1 MISKKYS
8 NLLLKTAAVSALC
21 TGMAFTVAAQED
33 AGEEVVSVDTATTEA
48 DDESRQD
55 VVRVTGSRLNNTFT
69 SIAPLDVITADE
81 AALEGISDVATLLQ
95 TATVAAGSPQVT
107 AATSAAFVQ
116 NGGIGTNTISLR
128 GLGAS
133 RTLTLINGRRAGKAG
148 TRGGVSAFDLN
159 AIPLSAVGSI
169 EILKDGASSIY
180 GSDAVAGVVNII
192 TKKGDTSEIDFF
204 YSAPQEQGGEQLRA
218 SGTWGKA
225 FDKGN
230 IMFTA
235 DYRKQSELARND
247 RDFLDCQ
254 EDYVFNEDGSRADL
268 INPATGAPG
277 CQGSL
282 WGHVWLYDYVDGF
295 ELAGPAGDGRDN
307 FATRPFQTQNSLL
320 QYDYDGSLAANLPA
334 FGPSGAG
341 LVAPAGWFAVGLG
354 ELLGDGAEFD
364 PYYTPT
370 AAASEALISAYNP
383 QQGAS
388 SVFPETETVTLF
400 ADGDYQFD
408 NGMEIYGEAL
418 LNRRETKVNGF
429 RQFWTYRMIYAYD
442 YGAGF
447 EFAGGDQ
454 LAIDNGWGFTAANP
468 ISGGT
473 SPLSVLGLS
482 PTGVT
487 DHSDD
492 NVTVQYING
501 VVGTRGSFDGALSD
515 WGYDAFFQFSQSDG
529 EYEKDVIYDDAVTPY
544 ESDVLTWFF
553 GDVPPTCANVIGAN
567 GAGTTTVRGVDCV
580 DVNWYDPALLNGDLP
595 QNERDFLFGT
605 ETGTTIYEQS
615 QFEVYFDGPLFELPA
630 GTVGAGF
637 GFNRTRERINDVP
650 PEVDQQGNAWGSSSA
665 GITRGAKTSTAVFGE
680 LAIPLLKDMPL
691 VESLDLSLSGRWT
704 DVDVYGDG
712 TTYKAGLGW
721 QITPSLRA
729 RTTYGTSFRAPAL
742 FELYLDNQ
750 TASFGQRFDPCI
762 RYEDAFADGDIS
774 ERRRDN
780 CAADGVPA
788 NIGGGGGDATITS
801 SGNAGELEAETS
813 TAFNAGVIWSPTWID
828 LRASVDYY
836 EIEINDQISQLGG
849 ANILLGCYESDNFA
863 TEPLCDLFERN
874 PGNGL
879 ITEITNNYINVA
891 TQTNKGFDFQADY
904 SRDFSFGTLR
914 VDGTAT
920 LQLEDEILLF
930 ANSEPLDTNG
940 ETGEPEWVGEVSF
953 ALERGPWSAFWGID
967 YIGETSNRDSFGGN
981 AIVQLDGS
989 AFVKVKTEEVIYH
1002 SLSLTREL
1010 PHDFTVRVGV
1020 ANVFDEAPPRV
1031 STVNIGEYNIIG
1043 QVPFE
1048 SQYDW
1053 LGRRAFVNINKTF

>member
-33 AGEEVVSVDTATTEA
+33 AAEEVVSVDTATTEA

-81 AALEGISDVATLLQ
+81 AAVEGIGDIATLLQ

-159 AIPLSAVGSI
+159 AIPLSAVSSV

-192 TKKGDTSEIDFF
+192 TKKGDTSELDFF
-204 YSAPQEQGGEQLRA
+204 YSAPEEQGGEQIRA

-225 FDKGN
+225 FEKGN
-230 IMFTA
+230 LMITA

-268 INPATGAPG
+268 LNPATGSPS
-277 CQGSL
+277 CQGTL
-282 WGHVWLYDYVDGF
+282 WGHVWIYDYVDAADGNGF
-295 ELAGPAGDGRDN
+295 N
-307 FATRPFQTQNSLL
+307 FASRPFQSQNSLL

-341 LVAPAGWFAVGLG
+341 IVAPAGWFAVGLG
-354 ELLGDGAEFD
+354 ELLGDDAEFD
-364 PYYTPT
+364 PYYSPT

-383 QQGAS
+383 QEGATT
-388 SVFPETETVTLF
+388 VFPETETITLF
-400 ADGDYQFD
+400 ADADYQFD

-429 RQFWTYRMIYAYD
+429 RQFWTYQYVYAYD
-442 YGAGF
+442 YGGGAAFVTGDPTA
-447 EFAGGDQ
+447 FA
-454 LAIDNGWGFTAANP
+454 NGWGFSTAE
-468 ISGGT
+468 
-473 SPLSVLGLS
+473 PLPGYAAGPVSVFGLS

-492 NVTVQYING
+492 NVTVQYFNG

-515 WGYDAFFQFSQSDG
+515 WSYDAFFQFSQSDG

-544 ESDVLTWFF
+544 EFQTGSCTDV
-553 GDVPPTCANVIGAN
+553 VGAN
-567 GAGTTTVRGVDCV
+567 GPGTTTVRGVDCV
-580 DVNWYDPALLNGDLP
+580 DVNWYSPALLNGDLP

-615 QFEVYFDGPLFELPA
+615 QFEMYFDGPLFELPA

-637 GFNRTRERINDVP
+637 GFNTTRERINDEP
-650 PEVDQQGNAWGSSSA
+650 PEVDQLGNAWGSSSA
-665 GITRGAKTSTAVFGE
+665 GITRGAKTSTALFGE
-680 LAIPLLKDMPL
+680 LAIPLLKDKPL
-691 VESLDLSLSGRWT
+691 VEALDLSLSARWT

-721 QITPSLRA
+721 QITPSIRA

-742 FELYLDNQ
+742 FELYLDRQ
-750 TASFGQRFDPCI
+750 TASLGQRFDPCI

-780 CAADGVPA
+780 CAADGVPTT
-788 NIGGGGGDATITS
+788 IGGGGGDATITS
-801 SGNAGELEAETS
+801 SGNAGDLEAETS

-836 EIEINDQISQLGG
+836 EIEIEDQITRLGG
-849 ANILLGCYESDNFA
+849 ANILLGCYESDNFD

-879 ITEITNNYINVA
+879 ITEVTNNYINVA

-930 ANSEPLDTNG
+930 ATSAPLDTNG

-967 YIGETSNRDSFGGN
+967 YIGETSNRESFGGE
-981 AIVQLDGS
+981 AIVQLDGT
-989 AFVKVKTEEVIYH
+989 ALVKVETEEVIYH
-1002 SLSLTREL
+1002 SFSLTREL
-1010 PHDFTVRVGV
+1010 PNDFTVRVGI

-1031 STVNIGEYNIIG
+1031 STVNIGEYNLIG